1 MLTELCQYLRNWFEL
16 SKLHG
21 SFKVEG
27 GVLTY
32 ADGTALPVLQ
42 NQYYRVIG
50 SVFSDGVHKY
60 GVETLVN
67 EPEFLGSVWTMG
79 VPTELVTLAGE
90 IAAWR
95 ETNADALN
103 SPYQSE
109 SFGGYSYSLKSGGAD
124 AGQSGG
130 PTWQSQFAAR
140 LAPWRKI

>member
-1 MLTELCQYLRNWFEL
+1 MLTEVCQYLRNWFEL

-21 SFKVEG
+21 SFKVEN

-32 ADGTALPVLQ
+32 ANGTAVPVLQ

-60 GVETLVN
+60 GVESLTDEPKFSGSIWLMGISPEVVTLVN
-67 EPEFLGSVWTMG
+67 EIST
-79 VPTELVTLAGE
+79 
-90 IAAWR
+90 WR
-95 ETNADALN
+95 ETNAGAID

-109 SFGGYSYSLKSGGAD
+109 SFGGYSYNLKSGGNAD
-124 AGQSGG
+124 GGSGG
-130 PTWQSQFAAR
+130 VTWQSQFASR